1 MKIKNTVIRAIITV
15 TQSEWMRPA
24 LMTLAILVTVI
35 GVTGCDSGHGG
46 NHSR

>member
-1 MKIKNTVIRAIITV
+1 MKIKNTVIRAIITA

-24 LMTLAILVTVI
+24 LMTLVILVAVI